1 MTIITKK
8 VRLIAAPEP
17 EGTFLGVRIPEGD
30 LRLMLYKATTVD
42 GAMGVTVDWGDG
54 TRETVAEIDNLVHDY
69 PAAGAYVVTIS
80 DDVDE
85 LCPFN
90 TSGET
95 LTYKERLV
103 SVRATA
109 RRFVTTANFGFS
121 GLPNLREV
129 SLPNV
134 RTLWNGVFS
143 GSAGLVGELC
153 FPSVAAFGSAP
164 RTMPFKDCPGVTVIR
179 FAKSNEAAIRASSF
193 WEKDQQLGAENAVV
207 RFDL

>member
-1 MTIITKK
+1 MIIIKK

-54 TRETVAEIDNLVHDY
+54 TQETVAEIDNLVHDY
-69 PAAGAYVVTIS
+69 PAAGAYVVAIS
-80 DDVDE
+80 DDIDE

-95 LTYKERLV
+95 LAYKDRLF

-121 GLPNLREV
+121 GLPNLREL

-143 GSAGLVGELC
+143 GCTGLVGELC
-153 FPSVAAFGSAP
+153 FLSVAAFGSAP
-164 RTMPFKDCPGVTVIR
+164 RTMPFKDCPGVTAIR
-179 FAKSNEAAIRASSF
+179 FARSNEAAIRASSF
-193 WEKDQQLGAENAVV
+193 WEKDPQLGAANAVV